1 MWITGPFILCSILLS
16 NTNTIV
22 SGKESDITGEEVKE
36 YDEKLSEFIKEI
48 LENFREQMPE
58 GIPDIGIPPIDPLVI
73 PDIDEDID
81 DGIAKM
87 VLRMRDINI
96 LGISKFHIVD
106 LKADLEKGFANFS
119 ISLPELTA
127 SGDCYM
133 NGKILGI
140 FPMNSDG
147 PFNINVTESLS
158 ESKEIVLQRIPGHCG
173 VTGKELADHL
183 AKKGI
188 SIQKTTRK
196 AVPFTSAKR
205 IIKIKMNDLTS
216 IQYSERNSS
225 KIWLNNLKNLPMWP
239 RRKAVAEF
247 RLATGHDCL
256 LKHYRILVAQVP
268 FCTLCDIW
276 EDMDADHIRRCPAL
290 KGFSLC
296 DLY

>member
-1 MWITGPFILCSILLS
+1 MEIELDIKESFLFSSDRES
-16 NTNTIV
+16 NFFHSVKRTV
-22 SGKESDITGEEVKE
+22 SGEESDIPGEEAEE

-127 SGDCYM
+127 SGNCYM

-147 PFNINVTESLS
+147 PFNINVTEV
-158 ESKEIVLQRIPGHCG
+158 SKHMIIYFYILRLILNEALDQ
-173 VTGKELADHL
+173 
-183 AKKGI
+183 
-188 SIQKTTRK
+188 S
-196 AVPFTSAKR
+196 VPY
-205 IIKIKMNDLTS
+205 
-216 IQYSERNSS
+216 Q
-225 KIWLNNLKNLPMWP
+225 
-239 RRKAVAEF
+239 
-247 RLATGHDCL
+247 
-256 LKHYRILVAQVP
+256 
-268 FCTLCDIW
+268 
-276 EDMDADHIRRCPAL
+276 
-290 KGFSLC
+290 
-296 DLY
+296 